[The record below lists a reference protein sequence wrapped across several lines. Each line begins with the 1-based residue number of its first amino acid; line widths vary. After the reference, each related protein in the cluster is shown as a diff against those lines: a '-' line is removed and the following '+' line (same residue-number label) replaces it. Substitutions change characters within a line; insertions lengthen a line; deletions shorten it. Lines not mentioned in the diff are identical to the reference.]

1 MIGTMVSHYRILEKL
16 GGGAA
21 GVVYKGEDIKLKR
34 PVALKFLPAELTK
47 DPNWKGRFLREARA
61 ASALDHTNIGSV
73 HQIDETEDG
82 QMFIVLT
89 YYEGETL
96 KKKIRSGALQPDQAI
111 DITIQLARGLA
122 KAHQKGV
129 VHRDIKPANI
139 MITNEGVVKI
149 VDFGLAKL
157 SGQTEPETTGTIL
170 GTLAYMSPEQA
181 RGEEADQR
189 SDIWSLGVVFYEML
203 TGQLPFKSEDEGG
216 MVYSILNR
224 DAPPI
229 TAVRKA
235 LPAGLQRIAS
245 KAMAKRPEER
255 YQRADHV
262 VVDLKTFKGISETE
276 TTMSIP
282 VAEAYPKPS
291 NLPLRLTSFVGRD
304 QQMSDIKKL
313 IGENRLVTL
322 TGAAGC
328 GKTRLALETAWDL
341 LEGYPDGVWLAELA
355 PVSSPSLVPQTVA
368 AALGLKE
375 ETSRPLTQSLIDHL
389 KDRILLLV
397 VDNCEHLISAC
408 ARLAEELL
416 RACPKLR
423 ILATSREALGL
434 TGEMIYHLSPLVV
447 PVAEAQPPL
456 KELEQVEA
464 VQLFVERAG
473 AVQSGFSLTEE
484 NAPAVVQICQR
495 LDGIPLALE
504 LGAARVSA
512 LPVEEIAK
520 RLDDR
525 FGLLTAGR
533 KTRLPHH
540 QTLRA
545 LIDWGYDQLSG
556 DERKLFCRLSV
567 FAGGWNLQAADTVC
581 RWQGID
587 KGGFIDLHSR
597 LVAKSLVE
605 MESESAK
612 QAKEVRYRMLA
623 TVQEYARD
631 RLREEE
637 GEAEVQRRHRD
648 YFSALAQEAARQLT
662 GPAQAAWVS
671 RLEAEHEN
679 LRATLDGYL
688 GSSANAR
695 LALEMAGA
703 LGRYWFVRGRWSEG
717 RTLLSEILARPDAG
731 ERTSARATAL
741 DWTAWLAY
749 WQGDFE
755 RALALGQESLSIW
768 QDVGDALGTAQ
779 ALNNLG
785 AVTQE
790 LGDYAKSRQYHE
802 KSLAF
807 RRQMGDRRAI
817 AVSLHN
823 LGELYLRQG
832 NYAQAR
838 AAYEESLPLFRE
850 VGHIMGAADSLSS
863 LGVVAEHQGEL
874 DQARTYHEEALKNR
888 RDRKDPMGT
897 AESLYSLGELAAR
910 QGESGQARRYYAQSL
925 AIRQKLGDRRN
936 VADSLEALGILAAN
950 CKDSAQAARL
960 LGAAS
965 SLREQINA
973 PPPPAKQ
980 EKLDRVLSS
989 TRSALGERAFAREW
1003 DEGRAMS
1010 LEEASDYARK
1020 KEGGENTQ
1028 RSG

>member
-1 MIGTMVSHYRILEKL
+1 
-16 GGGAA
+16 
-21 GVVYKGEDIKLKR
+21 
-34 PVALKFLPAELTK
+34 
-47 DPNWKGRFLREARA
+47 
-61 ASALDHTNIGSV
+61 
-73 HQIDETEDG
+73 
-82 QMFIVLT
+82 
-89 YYEGETL
+89 
-96 KKKIRSGALQPDQAI
+96 
-111 DITIQLARGLA
+111 
-122 KAHQKGV
+122 
-129 VHRDIKPANI
+129 
-139 MITNEGVVKI
+139 
-149 VDFGLAKL
+149 
-157 SGQTEPETTGTIL
+157 
-170 GTLAYMSPEQA
+170 MSPEQA
-181 RGEEADQR
+181 RGEEVDQR

-203 TGQLPFKSEDEGG
+203 TGQLPFKTDDEGG

-224 DAPPI
+224 DARPI
-229 TAVRKA
+229 TAVRKGV
-235 LPAGLQRIAS
+235 PAGLQRIVS
-245 KAMAKRPEER
+245 RAMAKRPEER
-255 YQRADHV
+255 YQRAGEV

-282 VAEAYPKPS
+282 IAEAYPKPS

-304 QQMSDIKKL
+304 RQMADIKRL
-313 IGENRLVTL
+313 LGENRLVTL

-328 GKTRLALETAWDL
+328 GKTRLALEAAWDL
-341 LEGYPDGVWLAELA
+341 LEDCPDGVWLVELA
-355 PVSSPSLVPQTVA
+355 PLANPSLVPQTVA
-368 AALGLKE
+368 VTLGLKE
-375 ETSRPLTQSLIDHL
+375 ETNRALTQTLVDYL

-397 VDNCEHLISAC
+397 IDNCEHLISAC
-408 ARLAEELL
+408 ATLVEELL

-423 ILATSREALGL
+423 ILATSREGLGI

-447 PVAEAQPPL
+447 PGAEAQLPL
-456 KELEQVEA
+456 KELSEIEA
-464 VQLFVERAG
+464 VRLFVERAG
-473 AVQSGFSLTEE
+473 AVQTEFSLTEE

-504 LGAARVSA
+504 LGAARVSV

-533 KTRLPHH
+533 KTGLPHH

-545 LIDWGYDQLSG
+545 LIDWGYDHLSG
-556 DERKLFCRLSV
+556 AERKLFCRLSV
-567 FAGGWNLQAADTVC
+567 FAGGWTLDAAEQVC
-581 RWQGID
+581 AGGGIEQREV
-587 KGGFIDLHSR
+587 IDLHSR

-605 MESESAK
+605 MEPESTR
-612 QAKEVRYRMLA
+612 ETGSVRYRMLG

-637 GEAEVQRRHRD
+637 GEAEVQRRHRN
-648 YFSALAQEAARQLT
+648 YFSALAQEAAQQLT
-662 GPAQAAWVS
+662 GPAQAAWVL

-688 GSSANAR
+688 GSSPNAR

-703 LGRYWFVRGRWSEG
+703 LGRYWFVRGRWGEG

-741 DWTAWLAY
+741 DWTAWLAH

-768 QDVGDALGTAQ
+768 QDVGDALGMAQ

-807 RRQMGDRRAI
+807 RRQVGDRRAV

-823 LGELYLRQG
+823 LGELYLRLG
-832 NYAQAR
+832 DYAQAR

-850 VGHIMGAADSLSS
+850 VGHIMGVADSLSS
-863 LGVVAEHQGEL
+863 LGAVAQRQG
-874 DQARTYHEEALKNR
+874 DYAQARTYHEEALKNR

-897 AESLYSLGELAAR
+897 AESLHSLGELAAR
-910 QGESGQARRYYAQSL
+910 QGESAQAHRYYAQSL
-925 AIRQKLGDRRN
+925 AIRQELGDRMN
-936 VADSLEALGILAAN
+936 VADSLEALGILAAA
-950 CKDSAQAARL
+950 CEDSVQAVRL
-960 LGAAS
+960 LGAAN

-973 PPPPAKQ
+973 PPSPARQ
-980 EKLDRVLSS
+980 EKLDTVLSS
-989 TRSALGERAFAREW
+989 TRSALGERAFAKEW

-1010 LEEASDYARK
+1010 LEEAIDYARK
-1020 KEGGENTQ
+1020 KGGGE
-1028 RSG
+1028 RS

>member
-1 MIGTMVSHYRILEKL
+1 MIGTTVSHYKILEKL

-21 GVVYKGEDIKLKR
+21 GVVYKGQDTKLKR
-34 PVALKFLPAELTK
+34 PVALKFLPAELTQ
-47 DPNWKGRFLREARA
+47 DPDSKGRFLREARA
-61 ASALDHTNIGSV
+61 ASALDHTNICGV
-73 HQIDETEDG
+73 HEIDETEDG
-82 QMFIVLT
+82 QIFMVLS

-96 KKKIRSGALQPDQAI
+96 KRKIRRGALQPDQAI
-111 DITIQLARGLA
+111 DIGVQLARGLA
-122 KAHQKGV
+122 KAHAKGII
-129 VHRDIKPANI
+129 HRDIKPANI

-149 VDFGLAKL
+149 LDFGLAKL
-157 SGQTEPETTGTIL
+157 QGQTEPTTAGTIV

-181 RGEEADQR
+181 RGEEVDQR

-203 TGQLPFKSEDEGG
+203 TGQLPFRSEDEGG

-224 DAPPI
+224 DAQPI
-229 TAVRKA
+229 TAVRKGV
-235 LPAGLQRIAS
+235 PAGLQRIVS
-245 KAMAKRPEER
+245 RAMAKRPEER
-255 YQRADHV
+255 YQRAGEV

-282 VAEAYPKPS
+282 IAEAYPKPS

-304 QQMSDIKKL
+304 RQMSDIKQL
-313 IGENRLVTL
+313 LGENRLVTL

-328 GKTRLALETAWDL
+328 GKTRLALEATWDL
-341 LEGYPDGVWLAELA
+341 LEDWPDGVWLVELA
-355 PVSSPSLVPQTVA
+355 PLADPSLVPQTVA
-368 AALGLKE
+368 VTLGLKE
-375 ETSRPLTQSLIDHL
+375 EANRALTQTLVDYL

-397 VDNCEHLISAC
+397 IDNCEHLISAC
-408 ARLAEELL
+408 ATLIEELL

-423 ILATSREALGL
+423 ILATSREGLGI
-434 TGEMIYHLSPLVV
+434 TGEVIYHLLPLVV
-447 PVAEAQPPL
+447 PGAEAQLPL
-456 KELEQVEA
+456 KELSQIEA
-464 VQLFVERAG
+464 VRLFVERAG
-473 AVQSGFSLTEE
+473 AVHTGFSLTEE
-484 NAPAVVQICQR
+484 NAPAVVQICRR

-504 LGAARVSA
+504 LGAARVSV

-533 KTRLPHH
+533 KTGLPHH

-567 FAGGWNLQAADTVC
+567 FAGGWTLQSAETVC

-623 TVQEYARD
+623 TVQEYARN
-631 RLREEE
+631 RLEQEE
-637 GEAEVQRRHRD
+637 GDVDVRRRHEDYFLALAREAERH
-648 YFSALAQEAARQLT
+648 LT
-662 GPAQAAWVS
+662 GPAQAEWVA

-679 LRATLDGYL
+679 LRATIDGYL
-688 GSSANAR
+688 GSSPNAQ
-695 LALEMAGA
+695 LALEMAGG
-703 LGRYWFVRGRWSEG
+703 LGRYWFMRGRWSEG
-717 RTLLSEILARPDAG
+717 RALLSEILARPDAG

-741 DWTAWLAY
+741 DWTTWLAY

-755 RALALGQESLSIW
+755 KALALGQESLSIW
-768 QDVGDALGTAQ
+768 KDVGDASGLAQ
-779 ALNNLG
+779 TLNNLG

-807 RRQMGDRRAI
+807 RRQIGDRRAI

-823 LGELYLRQG
+823 LGELCLRQG
-832 NYAQAR
+832 DYAQAR
-838 AAYEESLPLFRE
+838 AVYQESLRLFRE
-850 VGHIMGAADSLSS
+850 VGHLMGVADSLSS
-863 LGVVAEHQGEL
+863 LAVVAEHDGEL
-874 DQARTYHEEALKNR
+874 DQARAYHEEALKNR

-897 AESLYSLGELAAR
+897 SESLHSLGELAAR
-910 QGESGQARRYYAQSL
+910 QGQSDQARSYYAQSL
-925 AIRQKLGDRRN
+925 AIRQKLGDRMH
-936 VADSLEALGILAAN
+936 VADSLEALGILVVASEDLAY
-950 CKDSAQAARL
+950 AARL

-965 SLREQINA
+965 SLREKINA
-973 PPPPAKQ
+973 PPSPAKQ
-980 EKLDRVLSS
+980 EKLDKAIST
-989 TRSALGERAFAREW
+989 TRSAMGESSFTKEW
-1003 DEGRAMS
+1003 DQGRAMS
-1010 LEEASDYARK
+1010 MEQAVDCVLKKDGEEHA
-1020 KEGGENTQ
+1020 G
-1028 RSG
+1028 

>member
-1 MIGTMVSHYRILEKL
+1 MIGTTVSHYRILEKL
-16 GGGAA
+16 GGGAV
-21 GVVYKGEDIKLKR
+21 GVVYKGEDTKLKR
-34 PVALKFLPAELTK
+34 PVALKFLPAELTQ
-47 DPNWKGRFLREARA
+47 DPDSKGRFLREARA
-61 ASALDHTNIGSV
+61 ASALDHTNICSI
-73 HQIDETEDG
+73 HEIDETEDG
-82 QMFIVLT
+82 QIFMVLT

-96 KKKIRSGALQPDQAI
+96 KKKIRRGALQPDQAI
-111 DITIQLARGLA
+111 DIAIQLARGLA
-122 KAHQKGV
+122 KAHEKGI
-129 VHRDIKPANI
+129 VHRDVKPANI

-157 SGQTEPETTGTIL
+157 HGRTEPTTAGTIV

-181 RGEEADQR
+181 RGEDVDQR

-224 DAPPI
+224 DALPI
-229 TAVRKA
+229 TAVRKGV
-235 LPAGLQRIAS
+235 PAGLQRIVS
-245 KAMAKRPEER
+245 RAMAKRPEER
-255 YQRADHV
+255 YQRAGEV

-282 VAEAYPKPS
+282 IAEAYPKPS

-304 QQMSDIKKL
+304 RQMSDIKQL
-313 IGENRLVTL
+313 LGENRLVTL

-328 GKTRLALETAWDL
+328 GKTRLALEATWDL
-341 LEGYPDGVWLAELA
+341 LEDWPDGVWLVELA
-355 PVSSPSLVPQTVA
+355 PLANPSLVPQTVA
-368 AALGLKE
+368 VTLGLKE
-375 ETSRPLTQSLIDHL
+375 ETNRALTQTLVDYL

-397 VDNCEHLISAC
+397 IDNCEHLISAC
-408 ARLAEELL
+408 ATLVEELL

-423 ILATSREALGL
+423 ILATSREGLGI
-434 TGEMIYHLSPLVV
+434 TGEVIYHLLPLAV
-447 PVAEAQPPL
+447 PGAEAQLPL
-456 KELEQVEA
+456 KELQQVEA
-464 VQLFVERAG
+464 VRLFVERAG
-473 AVQSGFSLTEE
+473 AVQTEFNLTHD
-484 NAPAVVQICQR
+484 NAPAVVQICRR

-504 LGAARVSA
+504 LGAARVSV

-533 KTRLPHH
+533 KTGLPHH

-545 LIDWGYDQLSG
+545 LIDWGYDHLSG

-567 FAGGWNLQAADTVC
+567 FAGGWTLDAAEAVC
-581 RWQGID
+581 AGQGIR
-587 KGGFIDLHSR
+587 KGAVIDLHSR

-605 MESESAK
+605 MEPESAPETK
-612 QAKEVRYRMLA
+612 KARYRMLG

-631 RLREEE
+631 RLREDE
-637 GEAEVQRRHRD
+637 GDAEVQRRHRD

-662 GPAQAAWVS
+662 GPEQAAWVS

-679 LRATLDGYL
+679 LRATIDGYL
-688 GSSANAR
+688 GSSPNAR

-717 RTLLSEILARPDAG
+717 RTLLSEILARPDAS

-755 RALALGQESLSIW
+755 PALALGQESLSIW

-823 LGELYLRQG
+823 LGELYLRLG

-863 LGVVAEHQGEL
+863 LGVVAENQGEL

-897 AESLYSLGELAAR
+897 AESLHSLGELAAR
-910 QGESGQARRYYAQSL
+910 QGESGQARRYYTQSL

-936 VADSLEALGILAAN
+936 VADSLEALGILVAG

-960 LGAAS
+960 LGAAN

-989 TRSALGERAFAREW
+989 TRSAFGESAFAKEW

-1010 LEEASDYARK
+1010 MEQAIDYALK
-1020 KEGGENTQ
+1020 KDGEEHT
-1028 RSG
+1028 

>member
-21 GVVYKGEDIKLKR
+21 GVVYKGEDIKLRR

-96 KKKIRSGALQPDQAI
+96 KKKIRRGPLQPDQAT

-139 MITNEGVVKI
+139 MITDEGVVKI

-157 SGQTEPETTGTIL
+157 GGQTEPESAGTFL

-203 TGQLPFKSEDEGG
+203 TGQLPFKSEDDGG

-229 TAVRKA
+229 TAVRKG
-235 LPAGLQRIAS
+235 LPAGLQRIVS
-245 KAMAKRPEER
+245 RAMAKRPKER

-355 PVSSPSLVPQTVA
+355 PVSSPSLVPQPVA

-397 VDNCEHLISAC
+397 IDNCEHLITEC

-416 RACPKLR
+416 RSCPKLR

-447 PVAEAQPPL
+447 PGAEARPRL

-473 AVQSGFSLTEE
+473 AVQTGFSLTEE

-533 KTRLPHH
+533 KTGLPHH

-567 FAGGWNLQAADTVC
+567 FAGGWNLKAAETVC
-581 RWQGID
+581 RWQGIT
-587 KGGFIDLHSR
+587 KGELIDLHSR

-631 RLREEE
+631 RLEQEEEE
-637 GEAEVQRRHRD
+637 GDVRRRYEDYFLALAREAERH
-648 YFSALAQEAARQLT
+648 LT
-662 GPAQAAWVS
+662 GPAQGEWVA

-679 LRATLDGYL
+679 LRATIDGYL
-688 GSSANAR
+688 GSSPNAQ
-695 LALEMAGA
+695 LALEMAGG

-731 ERTSARATAL
+731 EPTRARATAL
-741 DWTAWLAY
+741 DWATWLAY

-755 RALALGQESLSIW
+755 KGLELGQESLSIW
-768 QDVGDALGTAQ
+768 KDLGDASGLAQ
-779 ALNNLG
+779 TLNNLG

-807 RRQMGDRRAI
+807 RRQIGDRRAI

-823 LGELYLRQG
+823 LGELCLRQDD
-832 NYAQAR
+832 YAQAR
-838 AAYEESLPLFRE
+838 AVYQESLRLFRE
-850 VGHIMGAADSLSS
+850 VGHLMGVADSLSS
-863 LGVVAEHQGEL
+863 LAVVAEHDGEL
-874 DQARTYHEEALKNR
+874 DQARAYHEEALQNR
-888 RDRKDPMGT
+888 RDRKDPMGRS
-897 AESLYSLGELAAR
+897 ESLHSLGELAAR
-910 QGESGQARRYYAQSL
+910 KGESDQARRYYEQSL
-925 AIRQKLGDRRN
+925 AIRQKLGDRMH
-936 VADSLEALGILAAN
+936 VADSLEALGMLAAA
-950 CKDSAQAARL
+950 CKDFGQAARL
-960 LGAAS
+960 LGAAN
-965 SLREQINA
+965 SLREQIGA
-973 PPPPAKQ
+973 PPSPAKQ
-980 EKLDRVLSS
+980 EKINKAISS
-989 TRSALGERAFAREW
+989 TRSAMGESSFAKEWNEGRKMSMDQAVDCVLKKDGEEHARE
-1003 DEGRAMS
+1003 
-1010 LEEASDYARK
+1010 
-1020 KEGGENTQ
+1020 
-1028 RSG
+1028 SG